1 MDVAYYLSE
10 LLGQLG
16 EVNVP
21 GLGYFV
27 LLRIDGYYNEEEGTF
42 YPPSHKIQFDPQF
55 IEDDDA
61 LAQYIADKKHIS
73 LASSKY
79 FTKKYIDSLTEQVM
93 SQDVELADM
102 GTLSAGTS
110 KIIFKTADTLGNDPD
125 FLGYPPIKVNKL
137 GGTSIIDQLKLQT
150 VHRYQPSIGPK
161 TAFVPESSPAHP
173 EPEAPFVL
181 APGSSPTPKP
191 ADVYN
196 SAEQSA
202 ITPEPGTYL
211 PTAPQYD
218 ESAEDDDFV
227 FRGKTYVEEE
237 GRSIWLTI
245 LLVVVGI
252 IVVVLL
258 GWYAIFK
265 FDQPLYNKIARKL
278 HPVPVVLKPLTTS
291 DTGKSKTD
299 TAKKTTAIITD
310 TTLHAKTATVPL
322 NNTPAGIDSTKPR
335 YEIISSSWKT
345 MTEANKVIASYKSM
359 GARNA
364 HAVTGVPGKRIKIS
378 LGTYNI
384 DNDSTAK
391 KDLQQLLSIKHIPK
405 NIYIL
410 KINPKQ

>member
-1 MDVAYYLSE
+1 MDVANYLSE

-27 LLRIDGYYNEEEGTF
+27 LLRIDGYYNEEEGIF

-79 FTKKYIDSLTEQVM
+79 FTKKYIDSLMEQVM

-110 KIIFKTADTLGNDPD
+110 KIIFKTTDTLGNDPD

-161 TAFVPESSPAHP
+161 TAFVPEPSPAHP

-181 APGSSPTPKP
+181 APESFPTPES
-191 ADVYN
+191 ANGYN

-202 ITPEPGTYL
+202 VNPEQGTYL

-218 ESAEDDDFV
+218 ESSEDDDFV

-245 LLVVVGI
+245 FLVIIGI
-252 IVVVLL
+252 VAVVLL

-265 FDQPLYNKIARKL
+265 FDQPLYNKIVRKL
-278 HPVPVVLKPLTTS
+278 HPVPVVLKPLTTP

-299 TAKKTTAIITD
+299 TAKKTPAVITD
-310 TTLHAKTATVPL
+310 TTLHAKTTTAPL
-322 NNTPAGIDSTKPR
+322 NNQPAIDSTKTR
-335 YEIISSSWKT
+335 YEIIATSWKT
-345 MTEANKVIASYKSM
+345 MAEANKVITNFKSI
-359 GARNA
+359 GITA
-364 HAVTGVPGKRIKIS
+364 HAVTDAPGKRIKIS
-378 LGTYNI
+378 LGTYNNN
-384 DNDSTAK
+384 NDAVK
-391 KDLQQLLSIKHIPK
+391 ALQQLLASKK
-405 NIYIL
+405 VQKDIYIL
-410 KINPKQ
+410 PINPKQ